1 MLKDEIKNKSIKKN
15 QKSNNSSQLELTCQ
29 SYNSGHVIGIT
40 P

>member
-1 MLKDEIKNKSIKKN
+1 MKLKKN
-15 QKSNNSSQLELTCQ
+15 QLKKDQKSNNSSQLGLTYQ